1 MPSQPARLNRD
12 TNQEDAAMTI
22 PLEVDTPDILI
33 DLDILERNITRM
45 AAAVREKGLALR
57 PHAKT
62 HKIAEIAAR
71 QMAAGA
77 AGLTVA
83 TIGEAEVFAAAG
95 VDDLF
100 IAYPLWS
107 SPQKAER
114 LRRLAA
120 TAKVA
125 VGVDSAAGASMLGA
139 GLGGAAGNVSVLVE
153 IDSGHHRSG
162 VRPEA
167 AAGVAQAASRAGLHV
182 AGVFT
187 FPGHSY
193 APGMPAE
200 AAAQEQQALGQAAAS
215 LSAAGFDAARRS
227 GGSTPTAL
235 LTGRSAAT
243 EVRPGVYVFGD
254 AQQLELGRCAM
265 EDISLTV
272 AATVVSH
279 HDTAPG
285 TPARFIIDAGSKI
298 LGSDRPAWASGF
310 GRLMD
315 YPNARITALSEHH
328 ATVEWRES
336 SAVPRIGDRLR
347 AIPNHVCLAINL
359 VNDVA
364 VVRRGALVERWAVA
378 ARGKNK

>member
-1 MPSQPARLNRD
+1 
-12 TNQEDAAMTI
+12 MTI
-22 PLEVDTPDILI
+22 PREIDTPDILI

-100 IAYPLWS
+100 IAYPLWT

-120 TAKVA
+120 VAKIA
-125 VGVDSAAGASMLGA
+125 VGVDSAAGASMLGS
-139 GLGGAAGNVSVLVE
+139 GLEGAAASVSVLVE

-162 VRPEA
+162 VSPEA
-167 AAGVAQAASRAGLHV
+167 AAVVARAASRAGLRV

-193 APGMPAE
+193 APGMPAA
-200 AAAQEQQALGQAAAS
+200 AAAQEQQALRQAAES
-215 LSAAGFDAARRS
+215 LSAAGFEAVRRS

-235 LTGRSAAT
+235 LTDGSAAT

-254 AQQLELGRCAM
+254 AQQWELGTTTPEQVA
-265 EDISLTV
+265 LTV
-272 AATVVSH
+272 TATVVGRYP
-279 HDTAPG
+279 D
-285 TPARFIIDAGSKI
+285 RVVLDAGSKV
-298 LGSDRPAWASGF
+298 LGADRSSWATGH
-310 GRLMD
+310 GRLID
-315 YPNARITALSEHH
+315 HPDAVIVALSEHH
-328 ATVEWRES
+328 ATVTGFD
-336 SAVPRIGDRLR
+336 APLGTRLR
-347 AIPNHVCLAINL
+347 VVPNHVCTAVNLADEL
-359 VNDVA
+359 VLADGTWRVDA
-364 VVRRGALVERWAVA
+364 RGA
-378 ARGKNK
+378 NT

>member
-1 MPSQPARLNRD
+1 
-12 TNQEDAAMTI
+12 MTI
-22 PLEVDTPDILI
+22 PAEIDTPDIMI
-33 DLDILERNITRM
+33 DVDILDRNIARM

-62 HKIAEIAAR
+62 HKIPEIAAR

-83 TIGEAEVFAAAG
+83 TIGEAEVFADAG
-95 VDDLF
+95 IDDIF
-100 IAYPLWS
+100 IAYPLWL

-114 LRRLAA
+114 LRQLASTA
-120 TAKVA
+120 TIA
-125 VGVDSAAGASMLGA
+125 VGVDSAAGATKLGSS
-139 GLGGAAGNVSVLVE
+139 LGQAAGSVSVLVE

-167 AAGVAQAASRAGLHV
+167 AAVVAEAASRASLQV

-200 AAAQEQQALGQAAAS
+200 AAAQEQQALRDAAES
-215 LSAAGFDAARRS
+215 LAAAGFEATRRS

-235 LTGRSAAT
+235 LTEGSEAT

-254 AQQLELGRCAM
+254 AQQLELGRCAV
-265 EDISLTV
+265 EDIALTV

-279 HDTAPG
+279 HQTLPDA
-285 TPARFIIDAGSKI
+285 PARFIIDAGSKI

-310 GRLMD
+310 GRLID
-315 YPNARITALSEHH
+315 HPDARITALSEHH
-328 ATVEWRES
+328 ATVEWPETRTL
-336 SAVPRIGDRLR
+336 PPIGDRLR
-347 AIPNHVCLAINL
+347 VIPNHVCLAINL
-359 VNDVA
+359 VDDVA
-364 VVRRGALVERWAVA
+364 VTSNGALVNRWAVA

>member
-1 MPSQPARLNRD
+1 
-12 TNQEDAAMTI
+12 MTI
-22 PLEVDTPDILI
+22 PAEVDTPDILI
-33 DLDILERNITRM
+33 DLDILERNIARM
-45 AAAVREKGLALR
+45 ASAVQGKGLNLR

-83 TIGEAEVFAAAG
+83 TIGEAEVFAKAG
-95 VDDLF
+95 IKDIF
-100 IAYPLWS
+100 IAYPLWA

-120 TAKVA
+120 TATIS
-125 VGVDSAAGASMLGA
+125 VGVDSAAGAARLGA
-139 GLGGAAGNVSVLVE
+139 SLGQAAGSVSVLVE

-162 VRPEA
+162 VSPRAAAVVAEA
-167 AAGVAQAASRAGLHV
+167 AARAGLQV
-182 AGVFT
+182 AGIFT

-193 APGMPAE
+193 APGMPAP
-200 AAAQEQQALGQAAAS
+200 AAAQEQQALREAAESLAAAG
-215 LSAAGFDAARRS
+215 LEATRRS

-235 LTGRSAAT
+235 LTEGSAAT

-254 AQQLELGRCAM
+254 AQQLELGRCAV
-265 EDISLTV
+265 EDIALTV

-279 HDTAPG
+279 HN
-285 TPARFIIDAGSKI
+285 TPPDSAALLIVDAGSKI

-310 GRLMD
+310 GRLVD
-315 YPNARITALSEHH
+315 HPEARITALSEHH
-328 ATVEWRES
+328 ATVEWHEGPPPPVGS
-336 SAVPRIGDRLR
+336 RLR
-347 AIPNHVCLAINL
+347 VIPNHVCLAINL
-359 VNDVA
+359 VDDVA
-364 VVRRGALVERWAVA
+364 VTSNGLLVDRWNVG